1 MFAAWDTHAT
11 VLEEADKN
19 FIAKQTFNDE
29 GNAITLVKWRCD
41 GITMDTMK
49 QYIDDPP
56 QVGTVIN
63 SRMTKVDLGEDD
75 GCKQYH
81 LKMNMPMILSNRS
94 VVTTLYNLPSK
105 DGDATVLMSSKGNEA
120 KVASLSAE
128 IGSDVVAN
136 QIINFLHMK
145 PYDGGVEFKQ
155 ALAMDPAGMIPS
167 FIKTKMSGRMAQG
180 LQLMVAYLKDGTI
193 PEPVF

>member
-1 MFAAWDTHAT
+1 
-11 VLEEADKN
+11 
-19 FIAKQTFNDE
+19 
-29 GNAITLVKWRCD
+29 
-41 GITMDTMK
+41 
-49 QYIDDPP
+49 
-56 QVGTVIN
+56 
-63 SRMTKVDLGEDD
+63 
-75 GCKQYH
+75 
-81 LKMNMPMILSNRS
+81 MILSNRS
-94 VVTTLYNLPSK
+94 VVTTLYNVPSK